1 MREGS
6 GMVMTPQQVE
16 SLTGN
21 DMLKSITAKTIQGR
35 TCLTRI
41 VTINGTASLTKW
53 KKDCKRIMA
62 DFLKSGVGP
71 KRRTWGM
78 VAVDNAKTG
87 IASLLRFLIPWIDHL
102 VLG

>member
-21 DMLKSITAKTIQGR
+21 DMLKSIPAGTIQGR

-41 VTINGTASLTKW
+41 VTINGTASLTK
-53 KKDCKRIMA
+53 
-62 DFLKSGVGP
+62 
-71 KRRTWGM
+71 
-78 VAVDNAKTG
+78 
-87 IASLLRFLIPWIDHL
+87 
-102 VLG
+102 